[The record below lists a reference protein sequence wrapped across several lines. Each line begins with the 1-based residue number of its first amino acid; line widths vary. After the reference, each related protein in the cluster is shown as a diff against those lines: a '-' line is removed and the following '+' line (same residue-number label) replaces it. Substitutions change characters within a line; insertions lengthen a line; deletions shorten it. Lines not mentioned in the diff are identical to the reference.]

1 MRTGA
6 LTSVVSL
13 MIWVV
18 ISGAVAWAR
27 PTPPASL
34 FGRMGAVTMV
44 VAEAPAAA
52 VETRCDVGC

>member
-27 PTPPASL
+27 PTPSASL
-34 FGRMGAVTMV
+34 FGRTGAVVTV

-52 VETRCDVGC
+52 AEAR